1 MGKKEKEKESSIM
14 EINNSFFSK
23 AFWETLLFK
32 QNKWHRYGVFIHTLK
47 VVYQVIKAKD
57 YKFIAT
63 AFFHDLGKPIV
74 AYRKEKDFI
83 TKEYSFTDHEEK
95 SYQIVK
101 NWPILSD
108 WSKDMIRYHYLI
120 RDRSNSQKRG
130 NTKRLAKIEAIWDKL
145 SPEFIKD
152 LEQFLIYDDKGK
164 K

>member
-1 MGKKEKEKESSIM
+1 MGKKEKDEKSSIM
-14 EINNSFFSK
+14 EVNNSFISI

-32 QNKWHRYGVFIHTLK
+32 QNRWHKHGVFRHTLK
-47 VVYQVIKAKD
+47 VVYQVLKARD
-57 YKFIAT
+57 YKFLAA

-74 AYRKEKDFI
+74 AYRKDKDFE

-101 NWPILSD
+101 NWPFLSD

-120 RDRSNSQKRG
+120 RDRSNSLKRG
-130 NTKRLAKIEAIWDKL
+130 QTKRLERIERIWSTL